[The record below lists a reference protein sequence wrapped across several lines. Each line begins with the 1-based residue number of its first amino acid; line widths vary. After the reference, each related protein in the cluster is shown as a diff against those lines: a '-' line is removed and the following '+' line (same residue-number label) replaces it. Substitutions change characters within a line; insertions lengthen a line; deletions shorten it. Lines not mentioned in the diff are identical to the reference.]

1 MINIL
6 KLRSLKLSEDEI
18 NKKHNQGEKITYSSS
33 GVDIERAN
41 NLIEN
46 IKPIVKKTQRP
57 GADTKIGGF
66 GGIFDLSYC
75 NYKDPLL
82 VSSTD
87 GVGTKLLLAIDH
99 NFYDNIGIDLVAM
112 CVNDLI
118 VQGAEPLYFLDYF
131 ATGVLSNEVAERI
144 IKSIAEGCIQSNC
157 ALIGGETAEMPGLYE
172 KKHFDLAGFS
182 VGIVERDLLLPSKS
196 IKEGDIIIGF
206 PSNGLHSNGYS
217 LVRNIIKQKN
227 IKTSLPMP
235 NDSKKTISEVL
246 LEPTRIYVKLILDI
260 LSNIGGIKAISHIT
274 GGGITENL
282 PRVFPN
288 SSITAE
294 INLSSWDRPEIFS
307 WLKSLGNIDEG
318 EILKTLNCGIGL
330 IIIVDPNDAKNISY
344 YLNKINELEIDIL
357 ISLPE
362 MASVRINF
370 AIPERRLLVKLVI
383 FADKVIVSFSLKK
396 RGAFGTT
403 INSF

>member
-1 MINIL
+1 M
-6 KLRSLKLSEDEI
+6 SEEKI
-18 NKKHNQGEKITYSSS
+18 NKDHNISKKITYSSS
-33 GVDIERAN
+33 GVNIDKAN
-41 NLIEN
+41 DLIDE
-46 IKPIVKKTQRP
+46 IKPIVRKTQRP

-66 GGIFDLSYC
+66 GGIFDLSFC

-131 ATGVLSNEVAERI
+131 ATGVLSNQVATKI
-144 IKSIAEGCIQSNC
+144 IKSISEGCIQSNC

-182 VGIVERDLLLPSKS
+182 VGIVERDSLLPSNK
-196 IKEGDIIIGF
+196 ITEGDIIIGL

-217 LVRNIIKQKN
+217 LVRNIINQKN

-235 NDSKKTISEVL
+235 NNSKKTISEVL
-246 LEPTRIYVKLILDI
+246 LDPTKIYVKLILD
-260 LSNIGGIKAISHIT
+260 LLNNTSGVKAISHIT

-288 SSITAE
+288 TSVTAQ
-294 INLSSWDRPEIFS
+294 INLSSWDRPEIFT
-307 WLKSLGNIDEG
+307 WLKNLGNIDED

-330 IIIVDPNDAKNISY
+330 TLVVDPNELENTSN
-344 YLNKINELEIDIL
+344 YLNKINEDYFIIGEI
-357 ISLPE
+357 
-362 MASVRINF
+362 INN
-370 AIPERRLLVKLVI
+370 
-383 FADKVIVSFSLKK
+383 KK
-396 RGAFGTT
+396 DQSGIIYNKG
-403 INSF
+403 

>member
-1 MINIL
+1 M
-6 KLRSLKLSEDEI
+6 
-18 NKKHNQGEKITYSSS
+18 
-33 GVDIERAN
+33 
-41 NLIEN
+41 N
-46 IKPIVKKTQRP
+46 IKPIAKKTQRP

-66 GGIFDLSYC
+66 GGIFDLSFC

-131 ATGVLSNEVAERI
+131 ATGVLSNQVATKI
-144 IKSIAEGCIQSNC
+144 IKSISEGCIQSNC

-182 VGIVERDLLLPSKS
+182 VGIVERDSLLPSNK
-196 IKEGDIIIGF
+196 ITEGDIIIGL

-217 LVRNIIKQKN
+217 LVRNIINQKN

-235 NDSKKTISEVL
+235 NNSKKTISEVL
-246 LEPTRIYVKLILDI
+246 LDPTKIYVKLILD
-260 LSNIGGIKAISHIT
+260 LLNNTSGVKAISHIT

-288 SSITAE
+288 TSVTAQ
-294 INLSSWDRPEIFS
+294 INLSSWDRPEIFT
-307 WLKSLGNIDEG
+307 WLKNLGNIDED

-330 IIIVDPNDAKNISY
+330 TLVVDPNELENTSN
-344 YLNKINELEIDIL
+344 YLNKINEDYFIIGEI
-357 ISLPE
+357 
-362 MASVRINF
+362 INN
-370 AIPERRLLVKLVI
+370 
-383 FADKVIVSFSLKK
+383 KK
-396 RGAFGTT
+396 DQSEIIYNKG
-403 INSF
+403 

>member
-1 MINIL
+1 M
-6 KLRSLKLSEDEI
+6 SEGKI
-18 NKKHNQGEKITYSSS
+18 NKTHNTGKKITYSSS
-33 GVDIERAN
+33 GVNIEKAN
-41 NLIEN
+41 DLINN
-46 IKPIVKKTQRP
+46 IKPIAKKTQRP

-66 GGIFDLSYC
+66 GGIFDLSFC

-99 NFYDNIGIDLVAM
+99 DFYDNIGIDLVAM

-131 ATGVLSNEVAERI
+131 ATGVLSNQVATNI
-144 IKSIAEGCIQSNC
+144 ITSIAEGCIQSNC

-182 VGIVERDLLLPSKS
+182 VGIVERQSLLPSNK
-196 IKEGDIIIGF
+196 IIEGDTIIGL

-217 LVRNIIKQKN
+217 LVRNIINQKN

-235 NDSKKTISEVL
+235 NNSKKTISEVL
-246 LEPTRIYVKLILDI
+246 LDPTKIYVKLILD
-260 LSNIGGIKAISHIT
+260 LLKNTKGIKAISHIT

-282 PRVFPN
+282 PRVFPDL
-288 SSITAE
+288 SISAQ
-294 INLSSWDRPEIFS
+294 INLSSWDRPEIFN
-307 WLKSLGNIDEG
+307 WLKSLGNIDED

-330 IIIVDPNDAKNISY
+330 ILVVSSN
-344 YLNKINELEIDIL
+344 YLSDVSNYFDEIDEDYFI
-357 ISLPE
+357 IGE
-362 MASVRINF
+362 I
-370 AIPERRLLVKLVI
+370 
-383 FADKVIVSFSLKK
+383 
-396 RGAFGTT
+396 
-403 INSF
+403 INSKENNSRIIYNKD

>member
-1 MINIL
+1 M
-6 KLRSLKLSEDEI
+6 SEEKI
-18 NKKHNQGEKITYSSS
+18 NKDHNISKKITYSSS
-33 GVDIERAN
+33 GVNIDKAN
-41 NLIEN
+41 DLIDE
-46 IKPIVKKTQRP
+46 IKPIVRKTQRP

-66 GGIFDLSYC
+66 GGIFDLSFC

-131 ATGVLSNEVAERI
+131 ATGVLSNQVATKI
-144 IKSIAEGCIQSNC
+144 IKSISEGCIQSNC

-182 VGIVERDLLLPSKS
+182 VGIVERDSLLPSNK
-196 IKEGDIIIGF
+196 ITEGDIIIGL

-217 LVRNIIKQKN
+217 LVRNIINQKN

-235 NDSKKTISEVL
+235 NNSKKTISEVL
-246 LEPTRIYVKLILDI
+246 LDPTKIYVKLILD
-260 LSNIGGIKAISHIT
+260 LLNNTSGVKAISHIT

-288 SSITAE
+288 TSVTAQ
-294 INLSSWDRPEIFS
+294 INLSSWDRPEIFT
-307 WLKSLGNIDEG
+307 WLKNLGNIDED
-318 EILKTLNCGIGL
+318 EILKTLNCRIGL
-330 IIIVDPNDAKNISY
+330 TLVVEPNELDNTSN
-344 YLNKINELEIDIL
+344 YLNKINEDYFIIGEI
-357 ISLPE
+357 
-362 MASVRINF
+362 INN
-370 AIPERRLLVKLVI
+370 KKDQSGVI
-383 FADKVIVSFSLKK
+383 YNK
-396 RGAFGTT
+396 G
-403 INSF
+403 

>member
-1 MINIL
+1 M
-6 KLRSLKLSEDEI
+6 SEGKI
-18 NKKHNQGEKITYSSS
+18 NKTHNTGKKITYSSS
-33 GVDIERAN
+33 GVNIEKAN
-41 NLIEN
+41 DLIN
-46 IKPIVKKTQRP
+46 DIKPIAKKTQRP

-66 GGIFDLSYC
+66 GGIFDLSFC

-99 NFYDNIGIDLVAM
+99 DFYDNIGIDLVAM

-131 ATGVLSNEVAERI
+131 ATGVLSNQVATNI
-144 IKSIAEGCIQSNC
+144 ITSIAEGCIQSNC

-182 VGIVERDLLLPSKS
+182 VGIVERQSLLPSNK
-196 IKEGDIIIGF
+196 IIEGDTIIGL

-217 LVRNIIKQKN
+217 LVRNIINQKN

-235 NDSKKTISEVL
+235 NNSKKTISEVL
-246 LEPTRIYVKLILDI
+246 LDPTKIYVKLILD
-260 LSNIGGIKAISHIT
+260 LLKNTKGIKAISHIT

-282 PRVFPN
+282 PRVFPDL
-288 SSITAE
+288 SISAQ
-294 INLSSWDRPEIFS
+294 INLSSWDRPEIFN
-307 WLKSLGNIDEG
+307 WLKSLGNIDED

-330 IIIVDPNDAKNISY
+330 ILVVSSN
-344 YLNKINELEIDIL
+344 YLSDVSNYFDEIDEDYFI
-357 ISLPE
+357 IGE
-362 MASVRINF
+362 I
-370 AIPERRLLVKLVI
+370 
-383 FADKVIVSFSLKK
+383 
-396 RGAFGTT
+396 
-403 INSF
+403 INSKENNSRIIYNKD

>member
-1 MINIL
+1 
-6 KLRSLKLSEDEI
+6 LSEGKI
-18 NKKHNQGEKITYSSS
+18 NKTQNTGKKITYSSS
-33 GVDIERAN
+33 GVNIEKAN
-41 NLIEN
+41 DLIN
-46 IKPIVKKTQRP
+46 DIKPIAKKTQRP

-66 GGIFDLSYC
+66 GGIFDLSFC

-99 NFYDNIGIDLVAM
+99 DFYDNIGIDLVAM

-131 ATGVLSNEVAERI
+131 ATGVLSNQVATKI
-144 IKSIAEGCIQSNC
+144 IKSISEGCIQSNC

-182 VGIVERDLLLPSKS
+182 VGIVERDSLLPSNK
-196 IKEGDIIIGF
+196 ITEGDIIIGF

-217 LVRNIIKQKN
+217 LVRNIINQKN

-235 NDSKKTISEVL
+235 NNSKKTISEVL
-246 LEPTRIYVKLILDI
+246 LDPTKIYVKLILD
-260 LSNIGGIKAISHIT
+260 LLNNTSGVKAISHIT

-282 PRVFPN
+282 PRVFPDT
-288 SSITAE
+288 SVTAQ
-294 INLSSWDRPEIFS
+294 INLSSWDRPEIFT
-307 WLKSLGNIDEG
+307 WLKNLGNIDED

-330 IIIVDPNDAKNISY
+330 TLIVDPNELENISN
-344 YLNKINELEIDIL
+344 YLNKINEDYFIIGEI
-357 ISLPE
+357 
-362 MASVRINF
+362 INN
-370 AIPERRLLVKLVI
+370 
-383 FADKVIVSFSLKK
+383 KK
-396 RGAFGTT
+396 DQSEIIYNKG
-403 INSF
+403 

>member
-1 MINIL
+1 
-6 KLRSLKLSEDEI
+6 LSEEKI
-18 NKKHNQGEKITYSSS
+18 NKDHNISKKITYSSS
-33 GVDIERAN
+33 GVNIDKAN
-41 NLIEN
+41 DLIDE
-46 IKPIVKKTQRP
+46 IKPIVRKTQRP

-66 GGIFDLSYC
+66 GGIFDLSFC

-131 ATGVLSNEVAERI
+131 ATGVLSNQVATKI
-144 IKSIAEGCIQSNC
+144 IKSISEGCIQSNC

-182 VGIVERDLLLPSKS
+182 VGIVERDSLLPSNK
-196 IKEGDIIIGF
+196 ITEGDIIIGF

-217 LVRNIIKQKN
+217 LVRNIINQKN

-235 NDSKKTISEVL
+235 NNSKKTISEVL
-246 LEPTRIYVKLILDI
+246 LDPTKIYVKLILD
-260 LSNIGGIKAISHIT
+260 LLNNTSGVKAISHIT

-288 SSITAE
+288 TSVTAQ
-294 INLSSWDRPEIFS
+294 INLSSWDRPEIFT
-307 WLKSLGNIDEG
+307 WLKNLGNIDED

-330 IIIVDPNDAKNISY
+330 TLVVDPNELENTSN
-344 YLNKINELEIDIL
+344 YLNKINEDYFIIGEI
-357 ISLPE
+357 
-362 MASVRINF
+362 INN
-370 AIPERRLLVKLVI
+370 
-383 FADKVIVSFSLKK
+383 KK
-396 RGAFGTT
+396 DQSEIIYNKG
-403 INSF
+403 

>member
-1 MINIL
+1 M
-6 KLRSLKLSEDEI
+6 SEEKI
-18 NKKHNQGEKITYSSS
+18 NKDHNISKKITYSSS
-33 GVDIERAN
+33 GVNIDKAN
-41 NLIEN
+41 DLIDET
-46 IKPIVKKTQRP
+46 KPIVRKTQRP

-66 GGIFDLSYC
+66 GGIFDLSFC
-75 NYKDPLL
+75 NYNDPLL

-131 ATGVLSNEVAERI
+131 ATGVLSNQVATKI
-144 IKSIAEGCIQSNC
+144 IKSISEGCIQSNC

-182 VGIVERDLLLPSKS
+182 VGIVERDSLLPSNK
-196 IKEGDIIIGF
+196 ITEGDIIIGL

-217 LVRNIIKQKN
+217 LVRNIISQKN

-235 NDSKKTISEVL
+235 NNSKKTISEVL
-246 LEPTRIYVKLILDI
+246 LDPTKIYVKLILD
-260 LSNIGGIKAISHIT
+260 LLNNTSGVKAISHIT

-288 SSITAE
+288 TSVTAQ
-294 INLSSWDRPEIFS
+294 INLSSWDRPEIFT
-307 WLKSLGNIDEG
+307 WLKNLGNIDED

-330 IIIVDPNDAKNISY
+330 TLVVDPNELENTSN
-344 YLNKINELEIDIL
+344 YLNKINEDYFIIGEI
-357 ISLPE
+357 
-362 MASVRINF
+362 INN
-370 AIPERRLLVKLVI
+370 
-383 FADKVIVSFSLKK
+383 KK
-396 RGAFGTT
+396 DQSEIIYNKG
-403 INSF
+403 

>member
-1 MINIL
+1 M
-6 KLRSLKLSEDEI
+6 SEEKI
-18 NKKHNQGEKITYSSS
+18 NKDHNISKKITYSSS
-33 GVDIERAN
+33 GVNIDKAN
-41 NLIEN
+41 DLIDE
-46 IKPIVKKTQRP
+46 IKPIVRKTQRP

-66 GGIFDLSYC
+66 GGIFDLSFC

-131 ATGVLSNEVAERI
+131 ATGVLSNQVATKI
-144 IKSIAEGCIQSNC
+144 IKSISEGCIQSNC

-182 VGIVERDLLLPSKS
+182 VGIVERDSLLPSNK
-196 IKEGDIIIGF
+196 ITEGDIIIGF

-217 LVRNIIKQKN
+217 LVRNIINQKN

-235 NDSKKTISEVL
+235 NNSKKTISEVL
-246 LEPTRIYVKLILDI
+246 LDPTKIYVKLILD
-260 LSNIGGIKAISHIT
+260 LLNNTSGVKAISHIT

-288 SSITAE
+288 TSVTAQ
-294 INLSSWDRPEIFS
+294 INLSSWDRPEIFT
-307 WLKSLGNIDEG
+307 WLKNLGNIDED

-330 IIIVDPNDAKNISY
+330 TLVVDPNELENTSN
-344 YLNKINELEIDIL
+344 YLNKINEDYFIIGEI
-357 ISLPE
+357 
-362 MASVRINF
+362 INN
-370 AIPERRLLVKLVI
+370 
-383 FADKVIVSFSLKK
+383 KK
-396 RGAFGTT
+396 DQSGIIYNKG
-403 INSF
+403 

>member
-1 MINIL
+1 M
-6 KLRSLKLSEDEI
+6 SEEKI
-18 NKKHNQGEKITYSSS
+18 NKDHNISKKITYSSS
-33 GVDIERAN
+33 GVNIDKAN
-41 NLIEN
+41 DLIDE
-46 IKPIVKKTQRP
+46 IKPIVRKTQRP

-66 GGIFDLSYC
+66 GGIFDLSFC

-131 ATGVLSNEVAERI
+131 ATGVLSNQVATKI
-144 IKSIAEGCIQSNC
+144 IKSISEGCIQSNC

-182 VGIVERDLLLPSKS
+182 VGIVERDSLLPSNK
-196 IKEGDIIIGF
+196 ITEGDIIIGL

-217 LVRNIIKQKN
+217 LVRNIINQKN

-235 NDSKKTISEVL
+235 NNSKKTISEVL
-246 LEPTRIYVKLILDI
+246 LDPTKIYVKLILD
-260 LSNIGGIKAISHIT
+260 LLNNTSGVKAISHIT

-288 SSITAE
+288 TSVTAQ
-294 INLSSWDRPEIFS
+294 INLSSWDRPEIFT
-307 WLKSLGNIDEG
+307 WLKNLGNIDED

-330 IIIVDPNDAKNISY
+330 TLVVDPNELENISN
-344 YLNKINELEIDIL
+344 YLNKINEDYFIIGEI
-357 ISLPE
+357 
-362 MASVRINF
+362 INN
-370 AIPERRLLVKLVI
+370 
-383 FADKVIVSFSLKK
+383 KK
-396 RGAFGTT
+396 DQSGIIYNKG
-403 INSF
+403 

>member
-1 MINIL
+1 M
-6 KLRSLKLSEDEI
+6 SEGKI
-18 NKKHNQGEKITYSSS
+18 NKTHNTGKKITYSSS
-33 GVDIERAN
+33 GVNIEKAN
-41 NLIEN
+41 DLIN
-46 IKPIVKKTQRP
+46 DIKPIAKKTQRP

-66 GGIFDLSYC
+66 GGIFDLSFC

-99 NFYDNIGIDLVAM
+99 DFYDNIGIDLVAM

-131 ATGVLSNEVAERI
+131 ATGVLSNQVATNI
-144 IKSIAEGCIQSNC
+144 ITSIAEGCIQSNC

-182 VGIVERDLLLPSKS
+182 VGIVERQSLLPSNK
-196 IKEGDIIIGF
+196 IIEGDTIIGL

-217 LVRNIIKQKN
+217 LVRNIINQKN

-235 NDSKKTISEVL
+235 NNSKKTISEVL
-246 LEPTRIYVKLILDI
+246 LDPTKIYVKLILD
-260 LSNIGGIKAISHIT
+260 LLKNTKGIKAISHIT

-282 PRVFPN
+282 PRVFPDL
-288 SSITAE
+288 SISAQ
-294 INLSSWDRPEIFS
+294 INLSSWDRPEIFN
-307 WLKSLGNIDEG
+307 WLKSLGNIDED

-330 IIIVDPNDAKNISY
+330 ILIVSSN
-344 YLNKINELEIDIL
+344 YLSDVSNYFDEIDEDYFI
-357 ISLPE
+357 IGE
-362 MASVRINF
+362 I
-370 AIPERRLLVKLVI
+370 
-383 FADKVIVSFSLKK
+383 
-396 RGAFGTT
+396 
-403 INSF
+403 INSKENNSRIIYNKD

>member
-1 MINIL
+1 M
-6 KLRSLKLSEDEI
+6 SEEKI
-18 NKKHNQGEKITYSSS
+18 NKDHNISKKITYSSS
-33 GVDIERAN
+33 GVNIDKAN
-41 NLIEN
+41 NLINE
-46 IKPIVKKTQRP
+46 IKPIVRKTQRP

-66 GGIFDLSYC
+66 GGIFDLSFC

-131 ATGVLSNEVAERI
+131 ATGVLSNQVATKI
-144 IKSIAEGCIQSNC
+144 IKSISEGCIQSNC

-182 VGIVERDLLLPSKS
+182 VGIVERDSLLPSNK
-196 IKEGDIIIGF
+196 ITEGDIIIGF

-217 LVRNIIKQKN
+217 LVRNIINQKN

-235 NDSKKTISEVL
+235 NNSKKTISEVL
-246 LEPTRIYVKLILDI
+246 LDPTKIYVKLILD
-260 LSNIGGIKAISHIT
+260 LLNNTTGVKAISHIT

-288 SSITAE
+288 TSVTAQ
-294 INLSSWDRPEIFS
+294 INLSSWDRPEIFT
-307 WLKSLGNIDEG
+307 WLKNLGNIDED

-330 IIIVDPNDAKNISY
+330 TLVVDPNELENISN
-344 YLNKINELEIDIL
+344 YLNKINEDYFIIGEI
-357 ISLPE
+357 
-362 MASVRINF
+362 INN
-370 AIPERRLLVKLVI
+370 
-383 FADKVIVSFSLKK
+383 KK
-396 RGAFGTT
+396 DQSGIIYNKG
-403 INSF
+403 

>member
-1 MINIL
+1 
-6 KLRSLKLSEDEI
+6 LSEGKI
-18 NKKHNQGEKITYSSS
+18 NKTHNTGKKITYSSS
-33 GVDIERAN
+33 GVNIEKAN
-41 NLIEN
+41 DLIN
-46 IKPIVKKTQRP
+46 DIKPIAKKTQRP

-66 GGIFDLSYC
+66 GGIFDLSFC

-99 NFYDNIGIDLVAM
+99 DFYDNIGIDLVAM

-131 ATGVLSNEVAERI
+131 ATGVLSNQVATNI
-144 IKSIAEGCIQSNC
+144 ITSIAEGCIQSNC

-182 VGIVERDLLLPSKS
+182 VGIVERQSLLPSNK
-196 IKEGDIIIGF
+196 IIEGDTIIGL

-217 LVRNIIKQKN
+217 LVRNIINQKN

-235 NDSKKTISEVL
+235 NNSKKTISEVL
-246 LEPTRIYVKLILDI
+246 LDPTKIYVKLILD
-260 LSNIGGIKAISHIT
+260 LLKNTKGIKAISHIT

-282 PRVFPN
+282 PRVFPDL
-288 SSITAE
+288 SISAQ
-294 INLSSWDRPEIFS
+294 INLSSWDRPEIFN
-307 WLKSLGNIDEG
+307 WLKSLGNIDED

-330 IIIVDPNDAKNISY
+330 ILIVSSN
-344 YLNKINELEIDIL
+344 YLSDVSNYFDEIDEDYFI
-357 ISLPE
+357 IGE
-362 MASVRINF
+362 I
-370 AIPERRLLVKLVI
+370 
-383 FADKVIVSFSLKK
+383 
-396 RGAFGTT
+396 
-403 INSF
+403 INSKENNSRIIYNKD